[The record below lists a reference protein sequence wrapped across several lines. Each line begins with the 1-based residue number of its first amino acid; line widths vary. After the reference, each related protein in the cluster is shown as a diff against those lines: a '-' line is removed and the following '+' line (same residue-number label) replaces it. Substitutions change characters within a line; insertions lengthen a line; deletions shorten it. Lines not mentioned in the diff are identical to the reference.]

1 MPGRNGR
8 FGMPLLPSPSSH
20 DPWPDPAHR
29 PLRTAPPP
37 RGVREGR
44 RARDRSHPVLRPPPA
59 VGGRLQPGGHRGAG
73 GALRAGRR
81 ADPAE
86 RHRAHRGHTAARETL
101 GRLME
106 ERTQRLL
113 LTHQRSAGN
122 VGHVQGGWQARRRD
136 TTGGPLLATGTYIML
151 FERAPDGRWHIVY
164 HAWTQDRNAA
174 PA

>member
-1 MPGRNGR
+1 
-8 FGMPLLPSPSSH
+8 
-20 DPWPDPAHR
+20 
-29 PLRTAPPP
+29 
-37 RGVREGR
+37 
-44 RARDRSHPVLRPPPA
+44 
-59 VGGRLQPGGHRGAG
+59 
-73 GALRAGRR
+73 
-81 ADPAE
+81 
-86 RHRAHRGHTAARETL
+86 
-101 GRLME
+101 ME

-174 PA
+174 PDRRDAQTQW